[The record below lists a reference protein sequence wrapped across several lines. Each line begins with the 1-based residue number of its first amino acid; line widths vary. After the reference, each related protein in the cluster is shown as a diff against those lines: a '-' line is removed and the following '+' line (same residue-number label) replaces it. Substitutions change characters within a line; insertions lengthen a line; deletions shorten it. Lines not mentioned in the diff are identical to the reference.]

1 MELSEY
7 ERLAKNE
14 RGEVEYSELTEI
26 RKKDVDRHSIKHLNY
41 LEELASELSNKEVI
55 TYTHA
60 YDDNGSEIIKE
71 QIDEGTEY
79 WHEVFEDFEKVYE
92 IVTKNMHLCHYDDCE
107 HTLET
112 YELHLKECCTREFPD
127 TMVENHYSII
137 KWFKDRGVD
146 YEKYVKEKREQ
157 TKSVKEKS

>member
-7 ERLAKNE
+7 KRLPKNE
-14 RGEVEYSELTEI
+14 RGEVGYSELTEI
-26 RKKDVDRHSIKHLNY
+26 RKQDVDRISMDTLNY
-41 LEELASELSNKEVI
+41 IEEFSYELDNKEVA

-60 YDDNGSEIIKE
+60 YNDDYEIIKE
-71 QIDEGTEY
+71 QIDYGTES
-79 WHEVFEDFEKVYE
+79 WHELFDIGEVYE
-92 IVTKNMHLCHYDDCE
+92 IVTKNFHLCHYDDCE

-146 YEKYVKEKREQ
+146 YETYVKEKREQ
-157 TKSVKEKS
+157 TKSAIGGN

>member
-7 ERLAKNE
+7 KRLPKNE
-14 RGEVEYSELTEI
+14 GFEAEVKYSELTEI
-26 RKKDVDRHSIKHLNY
+26 RKQDVDRFSMNTLNY
-41 LEELASELSNKEVI
+41 LEEFSYELDNKEVD

-60 YDDNGSEIIKE
+60 YNDDYEIIKE
-71 QIDEGTEY
+71 QIDDGTES
-79 WHEVFEDFEKVYE
+79 WHELFDIREVYE

-146 YEKYVKEKREQ
+146 YETYVKEKREQ

>member
-7 ERLAKNE
+7 ERLPKNE
-14 RGEVEYSELTEI
+14 RGEVEYSKLTEI
-26 RKKDVDRHSIKHLNY
+26 RKQDVDRISMNTLNY
-41 LEELASELSNKEVI
+41 IEEFSYELDNKEVT

-60 YDDNGSEIIKE
+60 YNDDYEIIKE
-71 QIDEGTEY
+71 QIDDGTES
-79 WHEVFEDFEKVYE
+79 WHELFDIREVYE
-92 IVTKNMHLCHYDDCE
+92 IVTKNFHLCHYDDCE

-146 YEKYVKEKREQ
+146 YETYVKEKRD
-157 TKSVKEKS
+157 KSVKEKS

>member
-7 ERLAKNE
+7 ERLPKNE
-14 RGEVEYSELTEI
+14 RGEVEYSKLTEI
-26 RKKDVDRHSIKHLNY
+26 RKQDVDRISMNTLNY
-41 LEELASELSNKEVI
+41 IEEFSYELDNKEVT

-60 YDDNGSEIIKE
+60 YNDDYEIIKE
-71 QIDEGTEY
+71 QIDDGTES
-79 WHEVFEDFEKVYE
+79 WHELFDIREVYE
-92 IVTKNMHLCHYDDCE
+92 IVTKNFHLCHYDDCE

-146 YEKYVKEKREQ
+146 YETYVKEKREQ
-157 TKSVKEKS
+157 TKSAIGGN